1 MIVISIFQCC
11 YACQVNNTENFCLI
25 IAILLISQTI
35 IYFNNHY
42 IMLPYFIS
50 DSDPYCPSSDA
61 IAMPTNNADYTLP
74 ADPFEVPC
82 SATSSSV
89 PSSSYLND
97 AFRHGRN
104 NPTSLTHNT
113 ERRTH
118 NRSNSEDLRRIK
130 MSASP
135 SNKKKLSRGVNLQDS
150 DKSLTSVQE
159 DDITSFENGLSRRS
173 SMCSGGSDS
182 GTGSRSDSNSA
193 TNRRRT
199 SHGSG
204 EVAQKGSSSGEM
216 HKVSKRKKPTEA
228 GEKSKEGSK
237 ISSKLSRVF
246 SFGDLRITPSP
257 KQQHKISK
265 EQGYVSGSKSPGGAS
280 SSSGSGGRRHGKR
293 GASGNSG
300 SRSPSKLHP
309 QSSSDG
315 GRERRAHS
323 PITVYKDDD
332 PTYIHNSLQ
341 LYLDMEVLDSSR
353 QETFKMVF
361 RASMVRYG
369 EPGELPMLVIISNI
383 RAYMFRIIAPER

>member
-1 MIVISIFQCC
+1 
-11 YACQVNNTENFCLI
+11 
-25 IAILLISQTI
+25 
-35 IYFNNHY
+35 
-42 IMLPYFIS
+42 
-50 DSDPYCPSSDA
+50 
-61 IAMPTNNADYTLP
+61 MPTNTDYAAP

-82 SATSSSV
+82 STTSSSV

-97 AFRHGRN
+97 AFRPARN
-104 NPTSLTHNT
+104 NSTFTTENR
-113 ERRTH
+113 ERRSH

-135 SNKKKLSRGVNLQDS
+135 SNKKRLSRGVNLQDS

-204 EVAQKGSSSGEM
+204 EVGRKGSSSGEV
-216 HKVSKRKKPTEA
+216 HKVSKKKKQTESE
-228 GEKSKEGSK
+228 EKTREGSK

-265 EQGYVSGSKSPGGAS
+265 EQGYVSGNKSPGGAS
-280 SSSGSGGRRHGKR
+280 SSSGSGRRRSSKK
-293 GASGNSG
+293 GNSDNTG
-300 SRSPSKLHP
+300 TRSPSKLHP

-315 GRERRAHS
+315 GRERRANS
-323 PITVYKDDD
+323 PITIYKDDD

-341 LYLDMEVLDSSR
+341 LYLDMDVLDSSR

-361 RASMVRYG
+361 RSSMVRYG
-369 EPGELPMLVIISNI
+369 EPGELQMLVIISNI
-383 RAYMFRIIAPER
+383 RAYMFRVIAPER